1 MTRIYRFTFTF
12 CLRFTDA
19 KNNMI
24 VFTWCKFNGCGS
36 FVFRDVQ
43 CSGKPQLSECLA
55 GLAWAWASGP
65 PVSLSALLR
74 PQSQSV
80 SRVQSDSRV
89 APPSPRPRNECG
101 HLNTRHRSDHRY
113 NTRRLRVS
121 LTEARGCGQSRPRP
135 RPSPVEEE
143 KSWIVNIVYYS
154 CNNLR
159 PASSGF
165 DITINIMRL
174 SIAHNYPFY
183 IRRLDNIKYKQLSIL
198 FMNFKT
204 LSLVT
209 WLWPIFL
216 WIVDSPLIWKTHR
229 HTEPCF
235 PLN

>member
-1 MTRIYRFTFTF
+1 MTRINRFTFTF

-19 KNNMI
+19 KNN
-24 VFTWCKFNGCGS
+24 TCS
-36 FVFRDVQ
+36 LDVNLTVAAPLYSEMYSAV
-43 CSGKPQLSECLA
+43 SGKPQLSECLA

-113 NTRRLRVS
+113 NTRRLRVG

-143 KSWIVNIVYYS
+143 NS
-154 CNNLR
+154 
-159 PASSGF
+159 
-165 DITINIMRL
+165 
-174 SIAHNYPFY
+174 
-183 IRRLDNIKYKQLSIL
+183 
-198 FMNFKT
+198 
-204 LSLVT
+204 
-209 WLWPIFL
+209 
-216 WIVDSPLIWKTHR
+216 
-229 HTEPCF
+229 
-235 PLN
+235 